1 MLDHRGFLSY
11 RKFSDLL
18 PDTLYGREKAA
29 ESLQRLFDEVC
40 KGECKL
46 ALVPGKSGVGKTVL
60 VQDLRGTVEA
70 RGALFVEGKFDQYS
84 HSTPY
89 SAYRQ
94 AINQLAA
101 IFLQESSSF
110 KQKIKE
116 EILGSLG
123 SLGGV
128 ITQFVPA
135 FEKLLGK
142 QPQLQDISSQEAV
155 HRFLTA
161 FSQLF
166 KAICKPE
173 QPLVLFIDDW
183 QWADTASLQM
193 LKELLL
199 TQRHKYLLIIAAY
212 RSDEVGAS
220 HPFTPVLNDLSH
232 NDGLIQKIHLDNL
245 SAREIRSLVK
255 DTFGTIANL
264 KSLGK
269 AIIEKTA
276 GSPFFVRELL
286 IFFCASGYIYKDSNE
301 DWTFDVNRFEKDQNI
316 PDTIVSLYSLKIG
329 KQRDSLQ
336 EMVAIAAYLGS
347 HFSPKLLSIVAER
360 PAGDLREDLRL
371 AESLGLIVKQ
381 TSQGAVKKE
390 VTYRFCHDRIQQA
403 AHKLIRQ
410 DKQAEYHLRIGRL
423 LLNLLSEDA
432 LEQNLFEVTPH
443 FNQGAE
449 CIDSIDEKVKVIEL
463 NLAAARK
470 ARQSVAYKLMLHYH
484 HSALSLIDEKV
495 SKEIWL
501 KHKDLGISLYK
512 ERSESEFLEGNKS
525 VAEQSLLFAARKADN
540 ILQKADI
547 LNDLIIQYTLVADY
561 KSAIWTAR
569 EALSL
574 LGQSL
579 PKDHYEVARDI
590 EIDNIR
596 DYLSRQDQDYLQTL
610 PTMTDPKVS
619 MATKIMI
626 TMGPP
631 CYRSDQKLWGFIVSK
646 VVSLVLEHGDIPQV
660 GYSHTAFAGLLI
672 WVKKDFDLAKKF
684 GEATIHVMKEKFAEP
699 SAQSVFYLMVGSS
712 YRHWFNHLKFSS
724 EDYLRAYDVGVHSG
738 NLQYAAYGF
747 GHNMYCQFFQGVYL
761 DELITI
767 TKRSLKFSQTRLN
780 QWAIDLFQGGL
791 HLFSELSG
799 DKSDQQPE
807 KDFEQA
813 YLHEIKARNNIQ
825 VRCIYHVIK
834 AFGLMVMNRCAD
846 ALLESDKA
854 EEIIYTVG
862 TQGLLPWPEH
872 TLTRFLIISSLYRNA
887 DTEQQLKWRI
897 ELESTIEDLE
907 LWATHCPEN
916 YQHKLSLANA
926 EMARIEGR
934 SDEAGRAYV
943 DAIQEA
949 KKNGFPQWQAIAN
962 ERASE
967 FFESSGLSRLSAFY
981 WQEAYLNYKKW
992 GALRKTRQMKTEFK
1006 LSVQKENYADQHL
1019 DHHAETDFVLLTEK
1033 IFDFIDDQSIIEEK
1047 EKFRHEIENKNVE
1060 LSNALKSLQRE
1071 IFSRKTSERQASL
1084 NELRMRLAIDAAN
1097 MGVWQYDLIENRRY
1111 FDAKTCELL
1120 GIDSESFTGH
1130 ADEFFAAI
1138 HPDDHEIIKEGILAA
1153 IERGI
1158 PYSVEFRSVRN
1169 NGEIAYLK
1177 NHGQVVRDEYGKPER
1192 LHGILLDVTA
1202 QVLQQREREE
1212 FIQTLREK
1220 TEQQERFAY
1229 TVSHDLK
1236 APLVTINGFTSF
1248 LEENF
1253 KAGDLES
1260 FQKNLGFIKDSASRM
1275 KLLIDDLLRLSRIG
1289 TKPSEPV
1296 CCNLREIIGEA
1307 ILDTKGYVDNKQ
1319 ANLILQKSFPDVCVD
1334 RQGFLQVF
1342 ENLIANAFKFSAEE
1356 EHPVIEIGTKEV
1368 AGDLVC
1374 FVKDNGK
1381 GIEADYKE
1389 KIFQIFV
1396 KIDKD
1401 LEGSGVGLSI
1411 VKQILDTHKC
1421 KIWVE
1426 SEGPGTGSI
1435 FNISLN
1441 SVLEVNER

>member
-1 MLDHRGFLSY
+1 MDHGGFLSY
-11 RKFSDLL
+11 RQFSDLL
-18 PDTLYGREKAA
+18 PDRLYGREKST
-29 ESLQRLFDEVC
+29 ESLHRLFDEVC

-60 VQDLRGTVEA
+60 VQDFRGTVEA
-70 RGALFVEGKFDQYS
+70 RGGLFIEGKFDQYS

-94 AINQLAA
+94 AISQLAA
-101 IFLQESSSF
+101 IFLQESTSF
-110 KQKIKE
+110 KQKIKA
-116 EILGSLG
+116 EISGSLG

-135 FEKLLGK
+135 FEKLLGQ

-183 QWADTASLQM
+183 QWADSASLLM
-193 LKELLL
+193 LKELLS
-199 TQRHKYLLIIAAY
+199 TERHKYLLIIAAY

-220 HPFTPVLNDLSH
+220 HPFASVLNDLSH
-232 NDGLIQKIHLDNL
+232 NYGLIQKIHLDNL
-245 SAREIRSLVK
+245 STREIRSLVK
-255 DTFGTIANL
+255 DTFGAIANL
-264 KSLGK
+264 KALGK
-269 AIIEKTA
+269 VIVEKTA
-276 GSPFFVRELL
+276 GSPFFVHELL
-286 IFFCASGYIYKDSNE
+286 IFFCARGYIYKDSKEN
-301 DWTFDVNRFEKDQNI
+301 WTFDVNRFEKDPHI

-336 EMVAIAAYLGS
+336 EIVAIAAYLGS

-360 PAGDLREDLRL
+360 PVDDLREDLRL
-371 AESLGLIVKQ
+371 AETLGLIIKQ
-381 TSQGAVKKE
+381 TSQDAVKE
-390 VTYRFCHDRIQQA
+390 ITYRFCHDKIQQA

-410 DKQAEYHLRIGRL
+410 EKQAEYHLRIGRL
-423 LLNLLSEDA
+423 LLKVLSEDA

-449 CIDSIDEKVKVIEL
+449 CIDSIDEKIKVIEL

-484 HSALSLIDEKV
+484 QSALSLIDENV
-495 SKEIWL
+495 ARQIWL

-512 ERSESEFLEGNKS
+512 DRSESEFLEGSKS
-525 VAEQSLLFAARKADN
+525 EAEQSLLFAAQKADN
-540 ILQKADI
+540 VLQKTDI

-561 KSAIWTAR
+561 ESAIRTAR

-579 PKDHYEVARDI
+579 PEDHYELARDI

-596 DYLSRQDQDYLQTL
+596 DYLSKQDQDYLQSL

-631 CYRSDQKLWGFIVSK
+631 CYRSDQKLWAVIVSK

-660 GYSHTAFAGLLI
+660 GYSHTAFAGLLL
-672 WVKKDFDLAKKF
+672 WVKKDFALAKKF
-684 GEATIHVMKEKFAEP
+684 GEATIHIMKEKFAEP

-724 EDYLRAYDVGVHSG
+724 ADYLRAYDVGVHSG

-747 GHNMYCQFFQGVYL
+747 GHNMYCQFFQGVNL

-767 TKRSLKFSQTRLN
+767 TERSLEFSQTRLN

-799 DKSDQQPE
+799 KNSDQEPE
-807 KDFEQA
+807 NDFEQT

-834 AFGLMVMNRCAD
+834 AFSLMVLNKRAD

-887 DTEQQLKWRI
+887 DTEQQLKWCR
-897 ELESTIEDLE
+897 ELESTIEALE

-916 YQHKLSLANA
+916 YRHKLSLAKA
-926 EMARIEGR
+926 EVAWIEDR
-934 SDEAGRAYV
+934 YDEAARAYV
-943 DAIQEA
+943 DAIQGA
-949 KKNGFPQWQAIAN
+949 KKNGFSQWQAIAN
-962 ERASE
+962 ERAAE
-967 FFESSGLSRLSAFY
+967 FFESSGLSRLSVFY
-981 WQEAYLNYKKW
+981 WQKAYANYKKW
-992 GALRKTRQMKTEFK
+992 GALRKTRQMKSEFK
-1006 LSVQKENYADQHL
+1006 LLAQKESYANGQSA
-1019 DHHAETDFVLLTEK
+1019 HHAETDFVLLTEK

-1060 LSNALKSLQRE
+1060 LSNALKSLQHE

-1097 MGVWQYDLIENRRY
+1097 MGVWHYDLIENRRY
-1111 FDAKTCELL
+1111 FDATTCELL
-1120 GIDSESFTGH
+1120 GIDSKSFTGH

-1138 HPDDHEIIKEGILAA
+1138 HPDDHQIIKEGILAA
-1153 IERGI
+1153 IERGL
-1158 PYSVEFRSVRN
+1158 PYSVEYRSVRD
-1169 NGEIAYLK
+1169 NGEIVYLK
-1177 NHGQVVRDEYGKPER
+1177 NYAQVVRDEYGKPER
-1192 LHGILLDVTA
+1192 LHGILFDVTG
-1202 QVLQQREREE
+1202 QILQQREREE

-1220 TEQQERFAY
+1220 TEQQERFAH

-1253 KAGDLES
+1253 KTGDSES

-1307 ILDTKGYVDNKQ
+1307 ILDTKGYVDDKQ
-1319 ANLILQKSFPDVCVD
+1319 AKLILQKSFPDVCVD

-1356 EHPVIEIGTKEV
+1356 EYPVIEIGTKDV
-1368 AGDLVC
+1368 AGELIC

-1381 GIEADYKE
+1381 GIEDDDKE

-1396 KIDKD
+1396 KIDKNM
-1401 LEGSGVGLSI
+1401 EGSGVGLSI
-1411 VKQILDTHKC
+1411 VKQILEAHKC

-1441 SVLEVNER
+1441 KVLAANER